1 MAPRQVTFK
10 GDVAGPECEGL
21 LDLAESLRLGAE
33 LKADAGRCWLNA
45 LRAVTPDGPF
55 RYVEGFGVTSL
66 GIPFEHGWLLRSEKD
81 TPPVLIDPT
90 LYCFSLAGF
99 AIPTR
104 YVPAFVWDPEKCLA
118 QAVEQKHLP
127 LAGKHKKTSLDCQE
141 KVNGVWYDAL
151 ARCFPKRDKVIY

>member
-1 MAPRQVTFK
+1 MLPRFVTFL
-10 GDVAGPECEGL
+10 GDVAGPEDEGR
-21 LDLAESLRLGAE
+21 LDLAESLSLGAQVNAE
-33 LKADAGRCWLNA
+33 LRLCWLNA

-90 LYCFSLAGF
+90 LHAFSLAGF
-99 AIPTR
+99 AVPTR